1 MSSSQSASWSLSGAS
16 DVAPTTSGST
26 AEYDGILPDTNL
38 VLEATGDGVKESLI
52 LSSATAPTT
61 WLFPMS
67 LTGLSLVT
75 AEDGTI
81 ELVDGSNAVV
91 ATLPKAYAYDAS
103 VDPVSGDHHEN
114 WSMGYSVTTL
124 NGAPAIRMSL
134 DPAWLQGSDI
144 KFPVTVD
151 PTVALSTAGQND
163 TTYAE
168 YPYNEDFSSSSVMK
182 IGTYDAGAHI
192 GESLIKIPS
201 LPTSNGYH
209 ITGAQFGVFNI
220 WAATCG
226 TSNSYHVYPISSAW
240 SVTGSKSWSSLPST
254 SAAIGTWTG
263 TPAASV
269 CSNTSMNPS
278 TGQWQ
283 YTTLSTSYFQN
294 IALGRTPNYGLALF
308 SSGTDSNGWKQ
319 FDSSQVSS
327 HAPYINITYAPNV
340 APDIKH
346 TYPASGYASPTLTPE
361 LQVQGVDTD
370 AWPNAA
376 LSYNFAVYNSSGTQ
390 VVSSGYQASPNW
402 AVAAGK
408 LNWSASYYWTVSAF
422 DGWSTKTSGTQAF
435 STTVSQPLIASRL
448 AQNSGHG
455 FDELASNF
463 TTSTT
468 DATVATV
475 GPTLQVDR
483 AYNSLD
489 IRTAGAFGAGWSS
502 LADMKAVMDDDGT
515 KNVVIT
521 DKGGKEQRYGYS
533 ASGYT
538 PPMGTYATMV
548 ALTGGGYTLTDTSG
562 TTYTFGAAGGTN
574 VWLLSKITTHAG
586 LAETLDYNAAH
597 QLSQIQNSSSRRALH
612 YTWATPSGAAHAH
625 VATVAT
631 DAATYQDPT
640 SAALWTY
647 RYTGDQLTSVCPPA
661 LTAPTTASSSCSGYS
676 YVAGSNYPA
685 AALDANPHSYWRLN
699 EAAGSTTAASSVLAN
714 EQTDASTYNAVTLG
728 SAGSPLTGSTA
739 TAATFNG
746 SSSYVRLPQS
756 LVTGQTYLSISLWFK
771 TSVDGG
777 LLFTEQNTALGTSPA
792 PSQATSSLYVGTD
805 GKLHGGFYYGA
816 IQGITSTAKVDN
828 NTWHHAV
835 LSAAGTTQTL
845 YLDGTAQG
853 SVSGAILNLAQS
865 YAYLGAGYSTGL
877 WPGLPAAGT
886 RYFNGSIADV
896 SLYDRQLTATQVTGL
911 RTTGTAPAALLTAST
926 LPSGDTKA
934 TVSYDTAAERL
945 ISVTDQDGG
954 LYTLGSPTVAGSS
967 AVFHSAVLGTDPVAY
982 WQLGDESGAT
992 DAANEVNG
1000 GDGTYNNATLGDPGP
1015 FASMDSTAPTA
1026 ATFNGTDSH
1035 VLLPQDLGSA
1045 TAATAELWFKT
1056 STGGGI
1062 LLAAQSDTLDNGTTA
1077 AIRTPQLWVGTDG
1090 KLHGGFWSNSGSTQL
1105 GSTTAVTDGKWHH
1118 AVLAAG
1124 PASQALYL
1132 DGVKAASAT
1141 AAKTLSL
1148 GGADDVYLGSGTTG
1162 TGWTGLPA
1170 NINASF
1176 TGSIAEVALYPT
1188 QLSAAQVTTQWS
1200 AYKASSGT
1208 VATETVNVTDP
1219 AQRNLSTTYDLSAG
1233 GRTLSSTDGTG
1244 ASTSYGYDT
1253 GGFLYTVTDPNG
1265 NVTTTGHDARGNVV
1279 SRTTCQDKSAAKCST
1294 SYYTYS
1300 LNGTSVTD
1308 PRNDEMLTSSDG
1320 RSANSTTTTYRT
1332 SYTYDTNGN
1341 KLTETTPAV
1350 TGHSA
1355 GLTTTNTYTTASTL
1369 AYNPT
1374 TYAPAGLLEST
1385 TTAGNAV
1392 TSYQYY
1398 DNGDLAVVVSP
1409 LGLSTTFTYDELGR
1423 PKTKTTGGGI
1433 PYVPVIRYTYDPL
1446 GRVLTT
1452 TDPGVTDHI
1461 NATTVH
1467 TKLTSYLYDVD
1478 GNTLSTTVSDTTGG
1492 DTSRITKN
1500 DYNHRGQL
1508 ERTTD
1513 PMDNQTQNTY
1523 DTYGNLSTKTMPRGQ
1538 HYSYTYDANGH
1549 LLTTTLDNY
1558 TGSSATASAAAPQLV
1573 EKRTYQPN
1581 GRLDTVT
1588 NAIGV
1593 TRTYAYYD
1601 NGLTQQITDTGSSG
1615 TTYINEQDAYDA
1627 AGNRISQVTRNGALT
1642 TQHIVDAANRTTAAN
1657 VDPLGANQITYY
1669 SYDAD
1674 SHALTSNTTDGA
1686 GNPAQQWT
1694 YTYDLVGN
1702 KLSAAQYVNP
1712 TTTLTTTWHYDARSQ
1727 ADRMTDPLQNTTS
1740 YVHDEAGQLAETVA
1754 PSVTTTSPTDGSTT
1768 TVTPITMAGYNTF
1781 GERTETQ
1788 DARGNITVTAYD
1800 RDGRKNGTTLPSYTP
1815 AGSTSAIHATNAWT
1829 WDADGNLIQQVD
1841 AAGNATDYVYDQLGD
1856 RVSQTNPAINAAGTM
1871 TRGTYTYSFDL
1882 AGNQLTQD
1890 TPYGSLTH
1898 QSYDDL
1904 GRAQST
1910 WQYVYLNPSTTTKV
1924 QNTTG
1929 YNPAGDIASTTS
1941 ITGVTASYTYDHLGQ
1956 KTSAAD
1962 TTNDTTRYTYDLHGN
1977 ITKTV
1982 LPDGS
1987 SQTATYDS
1995 AGRKT
2000 ATDDKDSNGTVLRST
2015 SATYDADGNLKSTKN
2030 ALQSTVTY
2038 NYDALGELLSQDE
2051 LVTADHTITTRYGY
2065 DAAGNKTAYTNGKG
2079 STTYY
2084 TYTPWGLPETKQ
2096 IPATTAYTSTNDRTT
2111 TQVYDALGHNVST
2124 TLPGGITLTN
2134 AYDALGDLTQQTGT
2148 GADAPTATR
2157 TFQYSLNQN
2166 LVSASVGSTQETY
2179 NSNALGQLL
2188 GASGQAGS
2196 SSFTYNPDGNLLTRA
2211 DASGTSSYQYDS
2223 NGRLATDTDAA
2234 TGTTLTY
2241 GYNSLS
2247 QPTSIAMGTGA
2258 NSRTF
2263 GYDALHRETSD
2274 SLVGPTG
2281 TTIAS
2286 IAYGYDNGDQ
2296 LIDKTTTGFNGAG
2309 HSTYGY
2315 DQAGRLTSWINTPAS
2330 TGTAAETKHSYD
2342 DDGNRLTA
2350 GTTNYTYDARDE
2362 LTSDG
2367 ANSYSYSARGT
2378 LSGKTVIST
2387 SSTTAT
2393 TFDAYGQQ
2401 ATAGTA
2407 GYTYDALGRVI
2418 TSGNTTLSYSGQDNT
2433 VASDG
2438 TSTYSRGPDGRATGQ
2453 SRIGT
2458 GATLT
2463 WSDAHTDVVGQ
2474 FTATSTAL
2482 TGSTAYDPWG
2492 STTSTST
2499 LTGTLG
2505 YQSEYTDPTNG
2516 QVNMHA
2522 RWYTPGTGGFNSGDT
2537 IDNSAV
2543 GSSANANSYAY
2554 ANGNPVS
2561 GTDPSGHCLEDLC
2574 IGEGA
2579 LAWWG
2584 ATALAGTCVAYCGQL
2599 SDSLS
2604 NGWNSASS
2612 WWNSHS
2618 STHSSSSSSATTSAG
2633 VSYGPYYVN
2642 PYGSCEA
2649 AWSLSCE
2656 NRFGGSSS
2664 PTTGGRPHGGGGG
2677 GGGGGFDAA
2686 AAARAAAAAAAARAA
2701 AIRAT
2706 ALKLTAGIGKSTLT
2720 VLSTAVAGSPTSQIN
2735 ISGST
2740 NAVTNTALAIGAGFA
2755 TAAVCVVTGGCTEDD
2770 GGRRN
2775 KDSCNTGAGF
2785 TNPGIVYLPRHTQA
2799 GECVATGAFAD
2810 LSQSNYTP
2818 PPRPKL
2824 GFPLPGLTTLPLK
2837 NRARGHLIGYAM
2849 GGSNIDTRNFV
2860 PMYQEA
2866 NQWMYDHAEGP
2877 VVSSIK
2883 KGGRVYV
2890 EAYAIYGNKKSHI
2903 PTSIEYF
2910 TSGSVQE
2917 ECVVQNN
2924 ETASGSYCQHGLW

>member
-1 MSSSQSASWSLSGAS
+1 MSSAA
-16 DVAPTTSGST
+16 
-26 AEYDGILPDTNL
+26 
-38 VLEATGDGVKESLI
+38 
-52 LSSATAPTT
+52 APTT

-75 AEDGTI
+75 ATDGTI
-81 ELVDGSNAVV
+81 ELVDGSSTVV

-103 VDPVSGDHHEN
+103 VDPVSGERHEN
-114 WSMGYSVTTL
+114 WAMDYSVTTV
-124 NGAPAIRMSL
+124 NGTPAVRMSL

-151 PTVALSTAGQND
+151 PTVALSTAGQTD

-168 YPYNEDFSSSSVMK
+168 YPYSEDFSSSSVMK

-192 GESLIKIPS
+192 AESLIKIPS

-220 WAATCG
+220 WASTCG
-226 TSNSYHVYPISSAW
+226 TSTSYHVYPISSSW

-254 SAAIGTWTG
+254 AAAIGTWTG
-263 TPAASV
+263 TPPSSV
-269 CSNTSMNPS
+269 CSNTSLSSS

-294 IALGRTPNYGLALF
+294 IALGKTPNYGLALF
-308 SSGTDSNGWKQ
+308 SSGTDSQGWKQ

-402 AVAAGK
+402 AVVAGK

-422 DGWSTKTSGTQAF
+422 DGWSTKTSSTQAF

-455 FDELASNF
+455 FDELAGNF

-475 GPTLQVDR
+475 GPALQVDR

-489 IRTAGAFGAGWSS
+489 VRTSGAFGAGWSS
-502 LADMKAVMDDDGT
+502 LTDMKAVMDDDGT

-574 VWLLSKITTHAG
+574 IWLLSKITTHAG
-586 LAETLDYNAAH
+586 LAETLNYNAAH
-597 QLSQIQNSSSRRALH
+597 QLTQIQNASSRRALH

-661 LTAPTTASSSCSGYS
+661 LSASSTASSSCSGYS

-685 AALDANPHSYWRLN
+685 AALDADPHSYWRLN

-728 SAGSPLTGSTA
+728 SASSPLTGSTA

-896 SLYDRQLTATQVTGL
+896 SLYDRQLTATQVAGL

-926 LPSGDTKA
+926 LPSGDTKES
-934 TVSYDTAAERL
+934 VSYDTAAERL

-967 AVFHSAVLGTDPVAY
+967 AVFHSAVLGADPVAY

-1056 STGGGI
+1056 SKGGGI

-1105 GSTTAVTDGKWHH
+1105 GSTAAVTDGKWHH

-1124 PASQALYL
+1124 ATSQALYL
-1132 DGVKAASAT
+1132 DGVQAASAT
-1141 AAKTLSL
+1141 AAKALSL
-1148 GGADDVYLGSGTTG
+1148 GGASDVYLGAGTTG

-1170 NINASF
+1170 NVNAYF
-1176 TGSIAEVALYPT
+1176 TGSIAEVALYPR

-1265 NVTTTGHDARGNVV
+1265 NVTTTGHDVRGNVV
-1279 SRTTCQDKSAAKCST
+1279 SRTTCQDRSEAKCST

-1300 LNGTSVTD
+1300 LNGSSVTD

-1355 GLTTTNTYTTASTL
+1355 GLTTTSTYTTASTSG
-1369 AYNPT
+1369 YVPGT
-1374 TYAPAGLLEST
+1374 TAPAGLLQST
-1385 TTAGNAV
+1385 TTPGGAA

-1409 LGLSTTFTYDELGR
+1409 LGQDITFTYDEVGR
-1423 PKTKTTGGGI
+1423 PRTKTIGGT
-1433 PYVPVIRYTYDPL
+1433 PYVPVIHYTYDPL

-1492 DTSRITKN
+1492 DTSRVMKN
-1500 DYNHRGQL
+1500 DYNDRGQL

-1513 PMDNQTQNTY
+1513 PMDKQTQNTY
-1523 DTYGNLSTKTMPRGQ
+1523 DAYGNLSTKTMPRGQ
-1538 HYSYTYDANGH
+1538 HYSYTYDANGR

-1558 TGSSATASAAAPQLV
+1558 TGSSATASTAAPQLV

-1615 TTYINEQDAYDA
+1615 TTYINEQDTYDA

-1657 VDPLGANQITYY
+1657 VDPLGANQVTYY

-1712 TTTLTTTWHYDARSQ
+1712 TTTLTTTWHYDARGQ
-1727 ADRMTDPLQNTTS
+1727 ADQMTDPLQNTTR
-1740 YVHDEAGQLAETVA
+1740 YIHDEVGQLAETVA

-1768 TVTPITMAGYNTF
+1768 TVTPITLVGYNTF

-1800 RDGRKNGTTLPSYTP
+1800 ANGRKSAATLPSYTP
-1815 AGSTSAIHATNAWT
+1815 AGSTSAVHATTAWT

-1841 AAGNATDYVYDQLGD
+1841 AAGNATDYVYDQLAD

-1904 GRAQST
+1904 GRAKST

-1924 QNTTG
+1924 QNTTS
-1929 YNPAGDIASTTS
+1929 YNPAGDIASTAS
-1941 ITGVTASYTYDHLGQ
+1941 ISGVTASFTYDHFGQ

-1962 TTNDTTRYTYDLHGN
+1962 TTNDTTRYTYDLHGD

-1987 SQTATYDS
+1987 IQTATYDA

-2000 ATDDKDSNGTVLRST
+2000 ATDDKDNNGTVLRST

-2096 IPATTAYTSTNDRTT
+2096 VPATTAYTSTSDRTT
-2111 TQVYDALGHNVST
+2111 IQVYDALGHNVST

-2134 AYDALGDLTQQTGT
+2134 AYDALGDLTQQAGAS
-2148 GADAPTATR
+2148 ADAPTATR

-2196 SSFTYNPDGNLLTRA
+2196 SSFTYNPDGDLLTRV

-2258 NSRTF
+2258 NSRAF
-2263 GYDALHRETSD
+2263 GYDALHRPTSD

-2296 LIDKTTTGFNGAG
+2296 LIDKTTTGFNGAS

-2315 DQAGRLTSWINTPAS
+2315 DQAGRLTSWINTPTS
-2330 TGTAAETKHSYD
+2330 TGTAAETRYSYD

-2350 GTTNYTYDARDE
+2350 GTTSYTYDARDE
-2362 LTSDG
+2362 LISDG

-2401 ATAGTA
+2401 ATAGAT

-2418 TSGNTTLSYSGQDNT
+2418 TSGNTTLTYSGQDNI

-2438 TSTYSRGPDGRATGQ
+2438 TSTYSRGPDGSVTGQ
-2453 SRIGT
+2453 NRTGT

-2492 STTSTST
+2492 TAASPST
-2499 LTGTLG
+2499 LAGTLG
-2505 YQSEYTDPTNG
+2505 YQGEYTDPTTG

-2522 RWYTPGTGGFNSGDT
+2522 RWYTPASGRFQSADT
-2537 IDNSAV
+2537 QENSAV
-2543 GSSANANSYAY
+2543 GASANANPYAY
-2554 ANGNPVS
+2554 GVGSPLT
-2561 GTDPSGHCLEDLC
+2561 GTDPTGHDWDW
-2574 IGEGA
+2574 IGIAKDMATRSPYG
-2579 LAWWG
+2579 LAWDVFWG
-2584 ATALAGTCVAYCGQL
+2584 VSSPTALG
-2599 SDSLS
+2599 DD
-2604 NGWNSASS
+2604 
-2612 WWNSHS
+2612 
-2618 STHSSSSSSATTSAG
+2618 
-2633 VSYGPYYVN
+2633 
-2642 PYGSCEA
+2642 SCEA
-2649 AWSLSCE
+2649 FYGTDCTTAFAPVDNIGYGDHRWS
-2656 NRFGGSSS
+2656 RQTS
-2664 PTTGGRPHGGGGG
+2664 PAYTSTHHEGRYSYPSARRTGGGNDYGSGHGGGY
-2677 GGGGGFDAA
+2677 DAA
-2686 AAARAAAAAAAARAA
+2686 AEARKAAARAAARAA
-2701 AIRAT
+2701 AILAN
-2706 ALKLTAGIGKSTLT
+2706 AVKLTAGIG
-2720 VLSTAVAGSPTSQIN
+2720 TA
-2735 ISGST
+2735 
-2740 NAVTNTALAIGAGFA
+2740 ALAVDSVAVVGAAPGAVIGVGAIGTGVKNAAFAISAGIT
-2755 TAAVCVVTGGCTEDD
+2755 TAAVCMIAGCDLPKNSLNQNCTIA
-2770 GGRRN
+2770 
-2775 KDSCNTGAGF
+2775 GAGWTIYQGTDSSNGNRAQGVLACLTSQYLDTHEGSS
-2785 TNPGIVYLPRHTQA
+2785 TNSEIRPPGYAWAQRYARFLRAIPRTVVNNCHLLGSQLSGSGTNLKNLATCGRDANAYPERGGLGAMDNMLQF
-2799 GECVATGAFAD
+2799 EERVATMIRGGETVLYSVRPVYDGNRVVPEGFAMSAKIWD
-2810 LSQSNYTP
+2810 NAGNSRTVNRYVPNLMNTP
-2818 PPRPKL
+2818 GGWKNLGTVRDPRTGDDVP
-2824 GFPLPGLTTLPLK
+2824 
-2837 NRARGHLIGYAM
+2837 
-2849 GGSNIDTRNFV
+2849 TR
-2860 PMYQEA
+2860 
-2866 NQWMYDHAEGP
+2866 
-2877 VVSSIK
+2877 
-2883 KGGRVYV
+2883 
-2890 EAYAIYGNKKSHI
+2890 
-2903 PTSIEYF
+2903 
-2910 TSGSVQE
+2910 
-2917 ECVVQNN
+2917 
-2924 ETASGSYCQHGLW
+2924 